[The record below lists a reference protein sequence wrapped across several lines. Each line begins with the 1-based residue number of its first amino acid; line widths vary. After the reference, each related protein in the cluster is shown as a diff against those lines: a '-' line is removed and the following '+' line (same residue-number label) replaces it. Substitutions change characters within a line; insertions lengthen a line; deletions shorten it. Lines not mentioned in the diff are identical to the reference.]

1 MQYGLASWQQ
11 PGVCSACELPIL
23 QRHDANS
30 AGCEVHCGS
39 WPSTAE
45 KHSSVEVEV
54 EVERLARAVNALDA
68 KTYISSIAKGPGTLP
83 TASASLFPF
92 CAYLR
97 LDAACL
103 ISWQSLRVLSTVAV
117 KLASESGSTF
127 ANVSNKYMIEM
138 KALPSLL
145 PRTRTTFCNGWVVY
159 YIYIYCFTHIN
170 DY

>member
-1 MQYGLASWQQ
+1 MCSKVLHLGSSQGFAALVSYLSFSGMTPILLVVRFIVGPGLA
-11 PGVCSACELPIL
+11 L
-23 QRHDANS
+23 QK
-30 AGCEVHCGS
+30 
-39 WPSTAE
+39 
-45 KHSSVEVEV
+45 KHSSVEVEA
-54 EVERLARAVNALDA
+54 ERLARAVNALDA

-97 LDAACL
+97 LDAARL